1 MMIPRPRDWPHA
13 VKLGLWRAGIAAL
26 LGAMAA
32 LAWDFRW
39 SVVRDSLPFLLR
51 GLGISWLLTI
61 ISVLIGLGAG
71 TLLALARTAG
81 PAGIRHLATVYIE
94 VIRAIPQLMVIFWV
108 FFGWPAISGK
118 TLSAWSAALI
128 SLTMIAASYLAEVVR
143 AGLGSVP
150 EVQVESAYA
159 TGLTKAQTFAR
170 VVLPQAFRNMLP
182 ALIAHIVM
190 MFKITSLVY
199 VIGLI
204 DFFRAI
210 VLVNNRDF
218 APYALYTTMA
228 VGYFVCCWA
237 LSWLVR
243 RLDPKYTL
251 IS

>member
-1 MMIPRPRDWPHA
+1 MRIPRPRDWPLA
-13 VKLGLWRAGIAAL
+13 VKLWLWHGAIAGLLVAAV
-26 LGAMAA
+26 A
-32 LAWDFRW
+32 LTRDFRW
-39 SVVRDSLPFLLR
+39 SVVWESLPFLLR
-51 GLGISWLLTI
+51 GLGVSWLLTI
-61 ISVLIGLGAG
+61 ISVLVGLVTG

-81 PAGIRHLATVYIE
+81 PPGIRHLAIAYIE
-94 VIRAIPQLMVIFWV
+94 IVRAIPQLMVIFWV
-108 FFGWPAISGK
+108 FFTWPAISG
-118 TLSAWSAALI
+118 TALSAWSAALI
-128 SLTMIAASYLAEVVR
+128 SLSMIAASYLAEVIR
-143 AGLGSVP
+143 AGLSSVP
-150 EVQVESAYA
+150 GVQVESAYA
-159 TGLTKAQTFAR
+159 SGLTKAQTFTR
-170 VVLPQAFRNMLP
+170 IVLPQALRNMLP

-243 RLDPKYTL
+243 RFDPKYTL
-251 IS
+251 TS